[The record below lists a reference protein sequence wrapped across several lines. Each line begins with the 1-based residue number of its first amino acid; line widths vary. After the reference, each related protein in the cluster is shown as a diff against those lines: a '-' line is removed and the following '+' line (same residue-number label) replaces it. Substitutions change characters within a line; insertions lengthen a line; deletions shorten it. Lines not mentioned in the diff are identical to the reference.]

1 MWSFAISFIQKHGL
15 KSTLAALVILCII
28 LSLIVENRGSVIT
41 DLNNRII
48 ALEAKANLDLALYQ
62 SQYNQAKATIEK
74 QNTAIEQYEINLI
87 TYQQTVSNKEKEL
100 QAARYTLQ
108 EQVNKKLVKDSSAE
122 NQIKIMTSILKDFSD
137 EAN

>member
-1 MWSFAISFIQKHGL
+1 M
-15 KSTLAALVILCII
+15 
-28 LSLIVENRGSVIT
+28 N
-41 DLNNRII
+41 LNNRII

-74 QNTAIEQYEINLI
+74 QNTDIDQYEINLI

-108 EQVNKKLVKDSSAE
+108 EQVNKKLVKDPSAE

>member
-1 MWSFAISFIQKHGL
+1 M
-15 KSTLAALVILCII
+15 
-28 LSLIVENRGSVIT
+28 N
-41 DLNNRII
+41 LNNRII

-74 QNTAIEQYEINLI
+74 QNTDIEQYEINLI

-108 EQVNKKLVKDSSAE
+108 EQVNKKLVKDPSAE